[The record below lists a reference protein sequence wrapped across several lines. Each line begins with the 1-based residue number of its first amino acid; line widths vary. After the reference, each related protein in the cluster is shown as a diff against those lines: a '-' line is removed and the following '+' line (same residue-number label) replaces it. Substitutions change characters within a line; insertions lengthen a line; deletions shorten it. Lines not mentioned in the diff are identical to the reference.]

1 MDILLL
7 LVVLAIIGPYL
18 IYVQLIK
25 KKNQVKQAEGSIDV
39 QLKKRYDLIPNILTI
54 AKKFMEHERS
64 LIEDI
69 TKLRT
74 QAANANEMSEKIK
87 LDNAIKGK
95 MEQLMV
101 NFENYPQ
108 LKSDATMVQAME
120 TYAEVE
126 EHIAAARRFYNSAVN
141 ELNNAVGIFPS
152 SIIAGMLNIKAKPY
166 FEIQEN
172 EKRPVNASDIL

>member
-69 TKLRT
+69 T
-74 QAANANEMSEKIK
+74 NEMSEKIK

-141 ELNNAVGIFPS
+141 ELNNAVEIFPS